1 MSYDVPGTADERMS
15 EFTKYCDEFKAE
27 FTEFK
32 DKQKKVSGHRARK
45 ALLNIAKL
53 TRFIRKD
60 VQASILALSGG
71 KKDDAPEAASAAP
84 EAPIAPTA
92 DATPSA

>member
-1 MSYDVPGTADERMS
+1 MSYDVPGTADERLS
-15 EFTKYCDEFKAE
+15 EFTKYCDEFKTE
-27 FTEFK
+27 YTEFK
-32 DKQKKVSGHRARK
+32 DKAKKVSGHRARK

-60 VQASILALSGG
+60 VQANIQALSGG
-71 KKDDAPEAASAAP
+71 KKDAPAPAP
-84 EAPIAPTA
+84 EAPVAPDAAPAT